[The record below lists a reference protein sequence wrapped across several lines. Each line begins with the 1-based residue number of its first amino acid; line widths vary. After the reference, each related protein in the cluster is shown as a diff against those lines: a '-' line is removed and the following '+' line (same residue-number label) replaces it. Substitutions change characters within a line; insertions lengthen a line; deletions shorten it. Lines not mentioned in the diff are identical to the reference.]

1 MQDKPTID
9 KETRERLEADHTF
22 TRIVELEL
30 DPVRGNFDAAHLK
43 EVNRRIFKDLPGAGL
58 TDVTPGQFREPVEE
72 GRDWLKQRVLKGV
85 MGGPTHVAYSS
96 MDKAAE
102 ARLAKALE
110 QANPSELGRLKTP
123 EFTKKIAGLYAEL
136 DYIHPFKDGNSRT
149 LRTFTRQLAREAGY
163 DIDWGRFGNS
173 DVGRTLLYIARDRSV
188 NELAMPHMKHE
199 HSVRLVLNTKFRLNE
214 SRDLPD
220 LLSDAIR
227 PTRAIAFEQ
236 RSEREAVKAH
246 PELQEAYQTM
256 QTATKY
262 FAEKWPGKL
271 DAQEV
276 GIQGV
281 MSHIQARLDAG
292 ETSNFNRGREQSRAP
307 DKESN
312 QDHLD
317 PGRER

>member
-110 QANPSELGRLKTP
+110 QANPP
-123 EFTKKIAGLYAEL
+123 
-136 DYIHPFKDGNSRT
+136 N
-149 LRTFTRQLAREAGY
+149 
-163 DIDWGRFGNS
+163 WGG
-173 DVGRTLLYIARDRSV
+173 
-188 NELAMPHMKHE
+188 
-199 HSVRLVLNTKFRLNE
+199 
-214 SRDLPD
+214 
-220 LLSDAIR
+220 
-227 PTRAIAFEQ
+227 
-236 RSEREAVKAH
+236 
-246 PELQEAYQTM
+246 
-256 QTATKY
+256 
-262 FAEKWPGKL
+262 
-271 DAQEV
+271 
-276 GIQGV
+276 
-281 MSHIQARLDAG
+281 
-292 ETSNFNRGREQSRAP
+292 
-307 DKESN
+307 
-312 QDHLD
+312 
-317 PGRER
+317 